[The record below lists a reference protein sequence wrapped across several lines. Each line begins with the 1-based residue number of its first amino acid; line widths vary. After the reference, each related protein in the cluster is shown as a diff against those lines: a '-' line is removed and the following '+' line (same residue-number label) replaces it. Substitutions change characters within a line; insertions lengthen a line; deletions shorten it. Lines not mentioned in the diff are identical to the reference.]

1 MLFNITI
8 LMSNITIKEIAK
20 ALGLSVSSI
29 SKALNDSY
37 EISDETKKRVVEY
50 AKLNNYRPNRLAK
63 SLKGG
68 QSNTI
73 GIVVCSINNI
83 FVSQI
88 LDGIQKASYETDYD
102 IVIMQSNE
110 DVNREKESIEALLK
124 KGVDG
129 ILLAPVSENS
139 NTEYLADVNE
149 NICPI
154 VLFDRFNVSLK
165 TTKIGV
171 NESKGIMQALQHL
184 IRIDRKKILFIT
196 GDQFGEE
203 NSRINSYKKA
213 LKTLDI
219 PFNPKFML
227 SCNLGN
233 NDLIDQQI
241 SESIKNLMKSSIK
254 PNAIFGATDVIT
266 IRTLGILAQMKIK
279 VPDEIAVIGF
289 SNFDM
294 PNSLNPSLSTI
305 RQPTQEIGFLALK
318 KLINLLATQQH
329 KRRALHETIL
339 LDTSIELRKST
350 NL

>member
-1 MLFNITI
+1 
-8 LMSNITIKEIAK
+8 MSNITIKEIAK

-37 EISDETKKRVVEY
+37 EISNETKKRVVEY
-50 AKLNNYRPNRLAK
+50 AKLNNYKPNRLAK

-73 GIVVCSINNI
+73 GVVVCSINNI

-102 IVIMQSNE
+102 IIIMQSNE
-110 DVNREKESIEALLK
+110 NIDNEREAIEALLK

-139 NTEYLADVNE
+139 NTEYLNKINEDV
-149 NICPI
+149 CPI
-154 VLFDRFNVSLK
+154 VLFDRFNPAIK

-171 NESKGIMQALQHL
+171 NESKGIILALKNL
-184 IRIDRKKILFIT
+184 IRIDRKKVLFIT

-203 NSRINSYKKA
+203 NRRINSYKDA
-213 LKTLDI
+213 LKQLDI
-219 PFNPKFML
+219 PYNPKFML

-233 NDLIDQQI
+233 NELIDQQI
-241 SESIKNLMKSSIK
+241 ADSIKSLMRSPIK
-254 PNAIFGATDVIT
+254 PNAIFGATGVIT
-266 IRTLGILAQMKIK
+266 IRTLGILSNMKIK
-279 VPDEIAVIGF
+279 VPDDIAVIGF

-294 PNSLNPSLSTI
+294 ANSLNPSLSTI

-318 KLINLLATQQH
+318 KLIELLDTPQH
-329 KRRALHETIL
+329 KRRALYETVL
-339 LDTSIELRKST
+339 LDTSIDLRKST

>member
-1 MLFNITI
+1 
-8 LMSNITIKEIAK
+8 MSNITIKEIAK

-50 AKLNNYRPNRLAK
+50 AKLNNYKPNRLAK

-102 IVIMQSNE
+102 IIIMQSNE
-110 DVNREKESIEALLK
+110 NVDNERECIEALLK

-129 ILLAPVSENS
+129 ILLAPVSEDS
-139 NTEYLADVNE
+139 NTEYLTEVNE
-149 NICPI
+149 SICPI
-154 VLFDRFNVSLK
+154 VLFDRFNLSLK

-171 NESKGIMQALQHL
+171 NESKGILQALQHL
-184 IRIDRKKILFIT
+184 TRIDRKKILFIT
-196 GDQFGEE
+196 GDQFGED

-219 PFNPKFML
+219 PYNPKFML

-233 NDLIDQQI
+233 SDLIDQQI
-241 SESIKNLMKSSIK
+241 SESIKSLMKSNIK
-254 PNAIFGATDVIT
+254 PNAIFGATGVIT

-279 VPDEIAVIGF
+279 VPEEIAVIGF

-305 RQPTQEIGFLALK
+305 RQPTQEIGFMALK
-318 KLINLLATQQH
+318 KLIHLLETPQH
-329 KRRALHETIL
+329 KRRALYETVL